1 MARMRV
7 EIVAETAAE
16 VEAGRR
22 SEEHVAHEAAVT
34 ALRLKRKQPERL
46 RSAD

>member
-1 MARMRV
+1 MRV

-22 SEEHVAHEAAVT
+22 SEEHVAHEAADI
-34 ALRLKRKQPERL
+34 ALRLKRKQPERP
-46 RSAD
+46 RNTD